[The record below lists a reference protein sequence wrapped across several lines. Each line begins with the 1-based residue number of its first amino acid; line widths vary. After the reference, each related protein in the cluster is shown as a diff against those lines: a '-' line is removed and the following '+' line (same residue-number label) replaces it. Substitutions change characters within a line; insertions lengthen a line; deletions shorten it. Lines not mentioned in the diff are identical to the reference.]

1 MMWLRMNAGNILVL
15 FVLAVIVA
23 GIVYKMIQGKRKGKS
38 GCAGCSG
45 CSGCCGRNCG
55 PRKE

>member
-23 GIVYKMIQGKRKGKS
+23 GIVYKMIQG
-38 GCAGCSG
+38 
-45 CSGCCGRNCG
+45 
-55 PRKE
+55 